1 MSSPWFRYLFGVC
14 ARSALFGSSLHF
26 FHYPPL
32 FCLSFGLLS
41 YLLALYRSFIC
52 SEFLVDHYWISL
64 SHAVTLP
71 WFLISAPSISRAV
84 LVVLQQCTCT
94 LADAKKLD
102 LSVPCPSILEHPILE
117 ITPVD
122 YRCHFYAFEFCSVG
136 VSVNHLNVSP
146 PLIAPS
152 YKSIRQ
158 FISML
163 WGESP
168 SEHLPSECITA
179 SCPSTFLENG
189 METDQTGLF
198 LILLFSSIIF
208 PSARAIMGTLPNF
221 STHPAFELL
230 TPQHVALPHRHLIAF
245 CGETEPPIH
254 RNSSTTC

>member
-1 MSSPWFRYLFGVC
+1 M
-14 ARSALFGSSLHF
+14 
-26 FHYPPL
+26 
-32 FCLSFGLLS
+32 
-41 YLLALYRSFIC
+41 
-52 SEFLVDHYWISL
+52 
-64 SHAVTLP
+64 TLP

-102 LSVPCPSILEHPILE
+102 LSVPCPAILEHPILE

-122 YRCHFYAFEFCSVG
+122 YRCHCYAFEFCSVG

-179 SCPSTFLENG
+179 SYPFTFLENG

-208 PSARAIMGTLPNF
+208 HPREQLWAPCQISPHTPLCSISNF
-221 STHPAFELL
+221 SLH
-230 TPQHVALPHRHLIAF
+230 
-245 CGETEPPIH
+245 
-254 RNSSTTC
+254 STLHCRSDI